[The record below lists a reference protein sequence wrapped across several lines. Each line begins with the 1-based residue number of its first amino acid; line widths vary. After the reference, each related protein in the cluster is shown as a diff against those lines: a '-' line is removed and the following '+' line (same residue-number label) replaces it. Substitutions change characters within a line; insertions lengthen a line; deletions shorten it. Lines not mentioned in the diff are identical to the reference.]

1 MSDHSWNSSGSDE
14 DQDPELGQPVE
25 FGGVLSKASK
35 QQRYVVFLNTLNCIY
50 LLCVSNC
57 QF

>member
-35 QQRYVVFLNTLNCIY
+35 QQ
-50 LLCVSNC
+50 LLGVSKHVKPY
-57 QF
+57 QFVMSQ